1 MVYSEGMKQLTLR
14 ISCLLASL
22 LLVLPVH
29 AGLLVLRTASQEGL
43 RAKFDMGNRQRN
55 GICVEIMAALE
66 RIDPELRFTG
76 LATTMGTARIE
87 QELQR
92 GSLDVFFGFL
102 KTPEREQ
109 RYRFV
114 EPPLFWQSSRLAVRA
129 DDRVVVSSFDD
140 IRRLGPAG
148 VILATQGTAHIP
160 FLKAQQGLL
169 IDDGARSSEAN
180 LSKLLLGRGRFFY
193 QGDLNLAFDIL
204 QYGYGDKVRILPVVF
219 RREAQYAV
227 FGQGV
232 PESAIARVRQG
243 LEQLQRSGE
252 LDAIYQR
259 YAPVAR
265 SP

>member
-1 MVYSEGMKQLTLR
+1 MVYSEFMKFVSLR
-14 ISCLLASL
+14 ICCLLASL
-22 LLVLPVH
+22 LLVLPAH
-29 AGLLVLRTASQEGL
+29 GGLLVLRTASQEGL
-43 RAKFDMGNRQRN
+43 RAKFDIGNRQRG
-55 GICVEIMAALE
+55 GICIEIIAALE

-92 GSLDVFFGFL
+92 GSIDIFFGFL

-109 RYRFV
+109 RFRFV
-114 EPPLFWQSSRLAVRA
+114 EAPLFWQGSRLAVRA
-129 DDRVVVSSFDD
+129 DDRVAVSSFDD

-148 VILATQGTAHIP
+148 VVLATQGTAHIP
-160 FLKAQQGLL
+160 FLRAQPGLL

-193 QGDLNLAFDIL
+193 QGDLNLAFDIV
-204 QYGYGDKVRILPVVF
+204 QYGYRDKVRILPGVF

-227 FGQGV
+227 FGRGV
-232 PESAIARVRQG
+232 PDSAVVRVQQA
-243 LEQLQRSGE
+243 LEKLRRSGE

-259 YAPVAR
+259 YTPAALLP
-265 SP
+265 